1 MNTSLFHALYTRP
14 IHLIWIE
21 TFLFVVI
28 NVAAFNGNLFV
39 CYAVYRNKRLRTIPN
54 IFVVALAVSDIL
66 MSTCCVPFSVALLA
80 RGRWIFGDI
89 LCQFHGF
96 GVLTFGLTS
105 LLTMAIIAV
114 SRYFCA
120 KKTERYVVLFKAR
133 NTLAYVGVVW
143 CAALIGSV
151 PPFFFEKGGFE
162 FQAGKAM
169 CLYTFQTNI
178 AFTAFIE
185 CVYVATPF
193 LLIIICYV
201 KVFYTVSL
209 TKRIFAAR
217 NNLPKLR
224 ANIEETKVTK
234 TLGAVIVGFAFC
246 WVPVCV
252 IDYVDAALRRPTLP
266 RQVYLTYGFLVYL
279 SSAINPFI
287 YGATN
292 RHFRREGKVI
302 LGKLLFKRR
311 NTEKKGKTH
320 IRRT

>member
-1 MNTSLFHALYTRP
+1 MKTSLSHALSTRP
-14 IHLIWIE
+14 IPLIWIE

-28 NVAAFNGNLFV
+28 NLAAFKGNLFV
-39 CYAVYRNKRLRTIPN
+39 CYAVYKNKRLRKIPN

-66 MSTCCVPFSVALLA
+66 MSTCCVPFSVVLLA
-80 RGRWIFGDI
+80 RGRWIFGESF
-89 LCQFHGF
+89 CQFHGF
-96 GVLTFGLTS
+96 GILTFGLTS
-105 LLTMAIIAV
+105 LLTMEIIAV

-120 KKTERYVVLFKAR
+120 NKPERYVVLFKAR
-133 NTLAYVGVVW
+133 NSLAYVGVVW

-193 LLIIICYV
+193 LIIIICYG

-209 TKRIFAAR
+209 TNRIFASR
-217 NNLPKLR
+217 KNLEKLR
-224 ANIEETKVTK
+224 ASIEETKVTK
-234 TLGAVIVGFAFC
+234 TLGVVMVGFAFC
-246 WVPVCV
+246 WLPVCI
-252 IDYVDAALRRPTLP
+252 IDYVHAALRRPALP
-266 RQVYLTYGFLVYL
+266 RQVYLTYGLLIYL

-302 LGKLLFKRR
+302 LGKLLFNRQF
-311 NTEKKGKTH
+311 
-320 IRRT
+320 